1 MKDSPFLPG
10 NRNDAGPVVLIYLF
24 CINLY
29 INCNL
34 MRPPLVK
41 VFTDPTSSFGIRQ
54 NIMPDMYNQLHY
66 HPEIE
71 IACIEAGSGTL
82 FAGQSITQYRAGDI
96 IMIGSNVPHFWKC
109 DSTNDG
115 MAHEPRTQVTVL
127 HFEKNFWGST
137 FLELQENAYI
147 KLLLEK
153 AGQGISLQ
161 GQTRSKVAQLLSQ
174 MLEASGSEKII
185 LLLNVLNTIALCS
198 QLSFLSFEK
207 EIPESDDSDRINN
220 VLRYSRSHFSRRIEL
235 EEIAAVAFISPNSFC
250 RFFKSK
256 TSKTYSQFLI
266 ELRVNHACKLLKEN
280 RLNSKQVCCESGF
293 NNFANFHKYF
303 KQITGRSP
311 VQYQKEF
318 KSISLF
324 G

>member
-1 MKDSPFLPG
+1 
-10 NRNDAGPVVLIYLF
+10 
-24 CINLY
+24 
-29 INCNL
+29 

-54 NIMPDMYNQLHY
+54 NIMPDIYNQLHY

-71 IACIEAGSGTL
+71 IAWIEAGSGTL
-82 FAGQSITQYRAGDI
+82 FTGESITQYQAGDI
-96 IMIGSNVPHFWKC
+96 VMIGSNIPHFWKC
-109 DSTNDG
+109 NSTDDG
-115 MAHEPRTQVTVL
+115 AAPKLRTQVTVL
-127 HFEKNFWGST
+127 HFEKNFWGAT
-137 FLELQENAYI
+137 FLELQENTYI

-153 AGQGISLQ
+153 AGQGIALQ
-161 GQTRSKVAQLLSQ
+161 GHTRTKVAQLLSQ
-174 MLEASGSEKII
+174 MLVASGSEKII
-185 LLLNVLNTIALCS
+185 LLLNVLNTIALCND
-198 QLSFLSFEK
+198 LSFLSFNK
-207 EIPESDDSDRINN
+207 EVAESDDSERINE
-220 VLRYSRSHFSRRIEL
+220 VIRYSRSNFSRRIEL
-235 EEIAAVAFISPNSFC
+235 EEIAAVAYISPNSFC

-280 RLNSKQVCCESGF
+280 RLNSKQVCRESGF
-293 NNFANFHKYF
+293 NNFANFHKCF
-303 KQITGRSP
+303 KQIMGRSP